1 MLPTNDEE
9 RKRVKLTAIFR
20 LFPNACVA
28 LAKHIKAGADKY
40 CGGELRWD
48 RTKSPEELESLLRHV
63 FEQVQNPTCVAT
75 AQAIAWRAMANLEK
89 LTEVVANA
97 DGSGE
102 PANCEGLPSEP
113 DPRDVAEANLPADL
127 ASFLASEG
135 CLDEY
140 LVECGGAVPEDPCDY
155 IDTAFDWEDAPSGAD
170 FWLDIDG
177 KWRSHLEAMEDE
189 V

>member
-1 MLPTNDEE
+1 VLPTNDEE

-28 LAKHIKAGADKY
+28 LAQHIKAGADKY

-48 RTKSPEELESLLRHV
+48 RNKSPEELESLLRHV

-140 LVECGGAVPEDPCDY
+140 VVECKGRVQSSPERY
-155 IDTAFDWEDAPSGAD
+155 ILDAFEWGDTPSGGD
-170 FWLDIDG
+170 FWLDIDD
-177 KWRSHLEAMEDE
+177 KWEAHIKTQEE

>member
-48 RTKSPEELESLLRHV
+48 RNKSPEELESLLRHV

-89 LTEVVANA
+89 LTEVVANG
-97 DGSGE
+97 DG
-102 PANCEGLPSEP
+102 
-113 DPRDVAEANLPADL
+113 LPADL

-140 LVECGGAVPEDPCDY
+140 VVECKGRVPISPERY
-155 IDTAFDWEDAPSGAD
+155 ILDAFEWGDTPSGGD
-170 FWLDIDG
+170 FWLDIDA
-177 KWRSHLEAMEDE
+177 KWEAHIKTQEE